1 MFESRHRFYRRLCSV
16 VSTTSSRNDYA
27 IKLFTILKR
36 NDPNYSKR
44 TWLKNEHGKCMVST
58 KYAKKISFQP
68 QIIPNCILYQPL
80 NDSMQIIW
88 EFSQRIANYS
98 CLFLYISL
106 WYAPFLQLQFCN
118 RRWEHDNAQWNITG
132 KYPAHLRQ

>member
-1 MFESRHRFYRRLCSV
+1 MFESRHRLYRRLCSV

-68 QIIPNCILYQPL
+68 QIIPNYILYQPL
-80 NDSMQIIW
+80 HAMIQCKLYESFLNESQIILVS
-88 EFSQRIANYS
+88 FYTFRFDMPHS
-98 CLFLYISL
+98 CN
-106 WYAPFLQLQFCN
+106 CN
-118 RRWEHDNAQWNITG
+118 FAIGDENMIMPNGTLPGNI
-132 KYPAHLRQ
+132 PLI